1 MSICVGRTVNQKLV
15 NHSLSAT
22 YFLTY
27 CPVRPSALRTAT
39 KFLHSCLSCAFLSM
53 TPQVQF
59 RMFSLVSTVR
69 QVVFGCPRFLLP
81 SGVQWTAVFGIEF
94 RSILSTWPIQLK
106 RIFGDLL
113 FTNSYRVRE
122 TFGVFYRANKPWN
135 VQKTKRVSIWRDQPL
150 AVKRAKNLA
159 VGRKKC

>member
-1 MSICVGRTVNQKLV
+1 MSICVVRTVNQKLV

-39 KFLHSCLSCAFLSM
+39 KFLHSCVSCAFLLM

-59 RMFSLVSTVR
+59 RMFSLVSTVLR
-69 QVVFGCPRFLLP
+69 QVVFGRPRFLLP
-81 SGVQWTAVFGIEF
+81 LGVQWTAVFGREF

-106 RIFGDLL
+106 RSFGDLL

-122 TFGVFYRANKPWN
+122 TFGVYYRANKP
-135 VQKTKRVSIWRDQPL
+135 
-150 AVKRAKNLA
+150 
-159 VGRKKC
+159 